1 MAANV
6 FSRVSSASASELQIK
21 RQTLKKT
28 LGLEEHIQGQKCK
41 KDKLLLIDAKWDVN
55 AGPEATCPSQGKS
68 TERENSL
75 GFRQTPGK
83 VAYIIMTKIT

>member
-41 KDKLLLIDAKWDVN
+41 KDKLLLIDAK
-55 AGPEATCPSQGKS
+55 
-68 TERENSL
+68 
-75 GFRQTPGK
+75 
-83 VAYIIMTKIT
+83 